1 MDTQKELLLIK
12 EPKIKKYQRL
22 VIGTTGFWT
31 LMKYELIVLLTSWV
45 PGALGLAMRAFFYP
59 RILKHCGNNVTFGVN
74 VVLRHPNK
82 ISIGDNVVIDD
93 NCVIDAKGE
102 NNNGISL
109 DNNVFIGRNTI
120 VYCQNGDIFL
130 GEASNIGSNCQIFSA
145 NFVRIGENVLM
156 GAYSYLIGGGH
167 NYENI
172 DIPIIDQGRSAKGIH
187 LEKNIWIGA
196 GVKILDG
203 TNIGKNAIIGTGA
216 VVRDDIPE
224 YAIAGGVPAKIISDR
239 RTNKAIE
246 L

>member
-22 VIGTTGFWT
+22 VIGTTGLGF
-31 LMKYELIVLLTSWV
+31 LIKYELIALFTSWV
-45 PGALGLAMRAFFYP
+45 PGALGLALRSFFYP
-59 RILKHCGNNVTFGVN
+59 RILKCCGKNVTFGMN
-74 VVLRHPNK
+74 VLLRHPNK

-102 NNNGISL
+102 DNNGVSL
-109 DNNVFIGRNTI
+109 GNNVFIGRNTI

-145 NFVRIGENVLM
+145 NSVTIGENVLM

-167 NYENI
+167 NYDSI
-172 DIPIIDQGRSAKGIH
+172 DIPIIEQGRSAKGIH
-187 LEKNIWIGA
+187 LENNIWIGA

-203 TNIGKNAIIGTGA
+203 TNIGKSAIIGTGA

-239 RTNKAIE
+239 RKNKVIE